1 MKRSGV
7 RTKALLAGAAGLVT
21 VAVTPLMTLTPVA
34 ADEPA
39 SVLVLS
45 VSRAAM
51 AETTIMCGDAPCSEV
66 PGQNVP
72 SGQTDGKRLLVGR
85 ESADDAGSERGL
97 VLLSEFDVTAVP
109 SGVGVARATL
119 RYQLSAGAPSD
130 LEIRSVSGQWTGS
143 PFANLPALGGAS
155 GLTSVVDDE
164 LVADVTSIV
173 RAGLGAGSSVDVAMV
188 PTTVSGFG
196 QVFSPTANPAIRR
209 PVLELEFVT
218 DDVPPSITL
227 TAPAPGPA
235 FGDVVVSADA
245 SDNVGVDRVE
255 LYVDGVLASTDTES
269 PWVFDVGALTLPDG
283 PHFFTVRAVDGV
295 GLAAQDGVGVALRNE
310 WSTSQRLDYD
320 IERGAL
326 SVDEYATYAV
336 DYVLGAVELPAR
348 YSTVERSHSLSGWFV
363 GVLALWPEL
372 TPPVRETLDV
382 RLGFGSSAAPSDSPS
397 TLGLVTAAADDPA
410 CAGVVV
416 TFPLIDYADVIDLAC
431 RVSYAGFT
439 ITYPAVA
446 VGGFSVDDLDGNGIP
461 DEVDE
466 RAAAISDSSAYFASV
481 LGFEPAGHTDVVI
494 VPFLDS
500 GLSIPNLPLPGVGN
514 VYIGAESGTKY
525 LPSHEIFHQFQY
537 RYFSPTDF
545 SWVFNPF
552 GGRNPVAELDSIR
565 WYMEASAE
573 WASHKWL
580 TSEGSTIQTYANEI
594 DVFLGEPH
602 DDLARNEWTN
612 INGPQYGA
620 FVVPEYLEARGGV
633 SLVREVW
640 EEVDQGSD
648 LFKSPHVYASMDRA
662 LTSRGFGGLGANT
675 LDMWR
680 TLYEL
685 AFPEAVA
692 TSATVQTWR
701 DEFLEER
708 LSTTAEEPVVVSD
721 QNRMARLSDRRT
733 DGAAGDPAIL
743 LSDGD
748 VATIGDIR
756 LGSYAGAVAEI
767 KPDEPGILYLDL
779 DLGDNTA
786 VDVRALD
793 AYGGSQCATPTSVSS
808 GDRLEVTVPFPEGC
822 HYVAVVFANESDGDQ
837 TSSLD
842 ARFGDQPDKTIENG
856 TIRLGVNNEGH
867 LNVPGFDPSSGT
879 GTSTVGLR
887 LISTNADALAPGC
900 ECEGWGIG
908 ERFLGFS
915 GWANNSW
922 GGTDNLAV
930 DAAVFGDDT
939 ATSRVRLAD
948 AEATVSVE
956 HHYRPVPNVPYL
968 YAIDVTVRNIT
979 AVNSDNPNL
988 YYGPVSPVY
997 RRVMDWDVEP
1007 TAFSEYVTI
1016 AAPGGVAPPEIAFT
1030 SNDGFGSPDP
1040 LDPYS
1045 DLGAT
1050 GLFDDF
1056 GPDDQGAMIQIDLGT
1071 LYPSLS
1077 PTVTFTMFYGAAP
1090 DEATAIDAL
1099 TTAGAELYSLAQ
1111 PDVIGGASTGEP
1123 NTFMWGYRAGE
1134 GGYEPPAV
1142 AASAASTVVD
1152 TAPVGSSPG
1161 VARQ

>member
-1 MKRSGV
+1 MNRAGV
-7 RTKALLAGAAGLVT
+7 RMKTLLAGAAGLVT
-21 VAVTPLMTLTPVA
+21 VAVAPLMTLTPVT

-45 VSRAAM
+45 VARAAM
-51 AETTIMCGDAPCSEV
+51 AETTVVCGDTPCSEM

-85 ESADDAGSERGL
+85 ESADDAGTERGL
-97 VLLSEFDVTAVP
+97 VLLSEFDVSAVP

-130 LEIRSVSGQWTGS
+130 LEVRSVSGQWSGS

-155 GLTSVVDDE
+155 GLTTVVDDE

-173 RAGLGAGSSVDVAMV
+173 RAGLGAGSPVDVALV
-188 PTTVSGFG
+188 PTNVSGFG
-196 QVFSPTANPAIRR
+196 QVFSPTANPAVRR
-209 PVLELEFVT
+209 PVLELEFVA

-227 TAPAPGPA
+227 TAPVPGPV

-269 PWVFDVGALTLPDG
+269 PWVFDVGALALPDG
-283 PHFFTVRAVDGV
+283 PHFFIVRAVDGV
-295 GLAAQDGVGVALRNE
+295 GLMAQDGVGVALRNE
-310 WSTSQRLDYD
+310 WSTPQRLDFD

-336 DYVLGAVELPAR
+336 DYVLGAVDLPVR

-372 TPPVRETLDV
+372 TPEVRETLDV
-382 RLGFGSSAAPSDSPS
+382 RLGFGSSAAPADSLS
-397 TLGLVTAAADDPA
+397 TLELVTAAADDPA

-431 RVSYAGFT
+431 RVSYPGFT

-466 RAAAISDSSAYFASV
+466 RAVAISDSSEYFASV
-481 LGFEPAGHTDVVI
+481 LGFEPAGHTDIVI

-500 GLSIPNLPLPGVGN
+500 GLSIPNLPLLGIGN
-514 VYIGAESGTKY
+514 VYIGAGSGTKY

-552 GGRNPVAELDSIR
+552 GGRNPVSELDSIR

-580 TSEGSTIQTYANEI
+580 TSEGSTIQSYADVI
-594 DVFLGEPH
+594 GVFLGDPH

-612 INGPQYGA
+612 VNGPQYGA
-620 FVVPEYLEARGGV
+620 FVVPEYLEAMGGV

-640 EEVDQGSD
+640 EEVDEGSD

-685 AFPEAVA
+685 DFPAAVA
-692 TSATVQTWR
+692 DAGTLQVWRTILGDQRATQRESPTVI
-701 DEFLEER
+701 
-708 LSTTAEEPVVVSD
+708 SD
-721 QNRMARLSDRRT
+721 QNRMARVSDRSGE
-733 DGAAGDPAIL
+733 DPSGDPAIL

-767 KPDEPGILYLDL
+767 KPDGPGVLYLDL

-808 GDRLEVTVPFPEGC
+808 GDHLEVTVPFPDGC

-842 ARFGDQPDKTIENG
+842 ARFGDQPDKTIDNG
-856 TIRLGVNNEGH
+856 TIRLGVNDEGH

-900 ECEGWGIG
+900 ECEGWGIA

-922 GGTDNLAV
+922 GGTDNLVV

-939 ATSRVRLAD
+939 ATGRVRLAD

-956 HHYRPVPNVPYL
+956 HHFRPVPNVPYL

-1016 AAPGGVAPPEIAFT
+1016 AAPGGVAPPEIVFT

-1050 GLFDDF
+1050 GLFEDF
-1056 GPDDQGAMIQIDLGT
+1056 GPEDHGAMIQIDLGT
-1071 LYPSLS
+1071 LHPSLS
-1077 PTVTFTMFYGAAP
+1077 PTATFTMFYGAAP
-1090 DEATAIDAL
+1090 DEATALAAL
-1099 TTAGAELYSLAQ
+1099 TMVGAELYSLAQ
-1111 PDVIGGASTGEP
+1111 ADVVGGASTGEP
-1123 NTFMWGYRAGE
+1123 NTFIWGYKAGS
-1134 GGYEPPAV
+1134 GGYEPPTLAAV
-1142 AASAASTVVD
+1142 TTSAAS
-1152 TAPVGSSPG
+1152 SSPLGSTSEAG
-1161 VARQ
+1161 VVRQ